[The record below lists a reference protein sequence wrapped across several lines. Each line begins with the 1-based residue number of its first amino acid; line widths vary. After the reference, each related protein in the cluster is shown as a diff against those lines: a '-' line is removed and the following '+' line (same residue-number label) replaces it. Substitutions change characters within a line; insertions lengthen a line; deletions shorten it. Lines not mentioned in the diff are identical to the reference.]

1 MSEECNNEREDQRS
15 GGGGEVAGEG
25 RTEGGREVQEERD
38 LSSRVAAPFN
48 PRIHDVSQILAGLA
62 T

>member
-1 MSEECNNEREDQRS
+1 MEGEGEEQGEERTMARERNS
-15 GGGGEVAGEG
+15 GG
-25 RTEGGREVQEERD
+25 D